1 MTHQHTGQA
10 MKNVFYAALLFL
22 LGCNGGYDQ
31 QLQCRDLCS
40 LLDDTCRPTNV
51 GTFEYGLC
59 YEYCMG
65 LPTQQA
71 VDSYQSCSEC
81 YMAIECN
88 NALYASICYPDCE
101 S

>member
-1 MTHQHTGQA
+1 
-10 MKNVFYAALLFL
+10 MKNISVITLLFL
-22 LGCNGGYDQ
+22 SGCNGYSQQ
-31 QLQCRDLCS
+31 QLQCTDICS
-40 LLDDTCRPTNV
+40 QLEHTCRPTNV

-65 LPTQQA
+65 LPTQQK

-88 NALYASICYPDCE
+88 NDLYASMCYPACE